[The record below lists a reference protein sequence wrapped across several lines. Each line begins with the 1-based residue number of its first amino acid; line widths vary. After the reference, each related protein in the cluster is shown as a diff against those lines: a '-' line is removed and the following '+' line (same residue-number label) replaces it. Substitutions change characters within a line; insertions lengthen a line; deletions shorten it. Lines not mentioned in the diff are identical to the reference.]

1 MQRVE
6 HETFTAVA
14 DFLEEYFQT
23 PGKMQKV
30 HEVGDGES
38 YYVLKI
44 PVTQHDEARGLARV
58 CRALTS
64 T

>member
-6 HETFTAVA
+6 HETMTAVA
-14 DFLEEYFQT
+14 DQIEAIFLP

-38 YYVLKI
+38 YYVMK
-44 PVTQHDEARGLARV
+44 VSVSEHDVFRGLARV

>member
-6 HETFTAVA
+6 FETLVA
-14 DFLEEYFQT
+14 CADQIEAIFPAATEM
-23 PGKMQKV
+23 GKIHQLG
-30 HEVGDGES
+30 EGES
-38 YYVLKI
+38 YFLVR
-44 PVTQHDEARGLARV
+44 VTVSEHDVFRGLARV

>member
-6 HETFTAVA
+6 HETLVAVA
-14 DFLEEYFQT
+14 DQIESFFKQ
-23 PGKMQKV
+23 PGLMHKV
-30 HEVGDGES
+30 HEVGEGES
-38 YYVLKI
+38 YYVIKA
-44 PVTQHDEARGLARV
+44 TMEEHDTWRGLARV